1 MFGSVSIT
9 FKKFRVFGMY
19 SIWGKIKI
27 TLKIVFSSALILQ
40 WGSNGKYT
48 IKWHLLSKIGVHLN
62 YYEKHKPLK
71 LVTVAHFTI
80 LDIQLYRNL
89 WALTLKLI
97 CTAKCGT
104 FKNKFLENNRNRCCF
119 GGRLSPY
126 T

>member
-1 MFGSVSIT
+1 MFGSVSII

-48 IKWHLLSKIGVHLN
+48 IKWHLLSKIGIHLN
-62 YYEKHKPLK
+62 YYEKHKPLQ
-71 LVTVAHFTI
+71 LATVVHFTI

-89 WALTLKLI
+89 WAITLKLI

-104 FKNKFLENNRNRCCF
+104 FKKFLENNRNHCF
-119 GGRLSPY
+119 VGERLSPY